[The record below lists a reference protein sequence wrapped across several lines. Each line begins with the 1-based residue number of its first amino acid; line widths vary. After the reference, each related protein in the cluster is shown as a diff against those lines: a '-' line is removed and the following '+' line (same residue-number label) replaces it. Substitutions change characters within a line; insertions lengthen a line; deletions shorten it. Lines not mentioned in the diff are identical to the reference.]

1 MVVGIACRGARV
13 GLYVDVV
20 RVHFSCKPGKLNLRT
35 IFAGAGT
42 NPLCLLR
49 VVRAI
54 GPTTAAHQCSVMTEL
69 ETFVSGFRGVVARIV
84 WRTFIVSVGKPCFF
98 YLDWAGSIHPNS
110 GHVFFEPERWLFFC
124 FTVCNYLAWNI
135 FLLNVS
141 CLTAFNWGWLSLS
154 LVQFASG
161 WSSSKVRLGPLQIS
175 RL

>member
-54 GPTTAAHQCSVMTEL
+54 GPTTAAHQCGVMTEL
-69 ETFVSGFRGVVARIV
+69 ETFVRGFRGVVARIV
-84 WRTFIVSVGKPCFF
+84 WRTFIVSVGEPCFF
-98 YLDWAGSIHPNS
+98 YLN
-110 GHVFFEPERWLFFC
+110 
-124 FTVCNYLAWNI
+124 
-135 FLLNVS
+135 
-141 CLTAFNWGWLSLS
+141 
-154 LVQFASG
+154 
-161 WSSSKVRLGPLQIS
+161 
-175 RL
+175 

>member
-69 ETFVSGFRGVVARIV
+69 ETFVSGF
-84 WRTFIVSVGKPCFF
+84 
-98 YLDWAGSIHPNS
+98 
-110 GHVFFEPERWLFFC
+110 
-124 FTVCNYLAWNI
+124 
-135 FLLNVS
+135 
-141 CLTAFNWGWLSLS
+141 
-154 LVQFASG
+154 
-161 WSSSKVRLGPLQIS
+161 
-175 RL
+175 